1 MYTILA
7 YNVALQIQGGD
18 SLSARISNQDFEQAL
33 NSVQGS
39 RSTKANTRVGI
50 LLDFLD
56 RGIEKRVTLEL
67 LENEDGFLF
76 EKAYD
81 KTLPIAT
88 KLIDRKLAG
97 QTDDQLAFKLKN
109 PVRLISAYYMIDDN
123 KGDQMVRI
131 VNMAYKD
138 NTEAFY
144 TEDVASEEEQSDRGF

>member
-56 RGIEKRVTLEL
+56 RGI
-67 LENEDGFLF
+67 
-76 EKAYD
+76 
-81 KTLPIAT
+81 
-88 KLIDRKLAG
+88 
-97 QTDDQLAFKLKN
+97 
-109 PVRLISAYYMIDDN
+109 
-123 KGDQMVRI
+123 
-131 VNMAYKD
+131 
-138 NTEAFY
+138 
-144 TEDVASEEEQSDRGF
+144 